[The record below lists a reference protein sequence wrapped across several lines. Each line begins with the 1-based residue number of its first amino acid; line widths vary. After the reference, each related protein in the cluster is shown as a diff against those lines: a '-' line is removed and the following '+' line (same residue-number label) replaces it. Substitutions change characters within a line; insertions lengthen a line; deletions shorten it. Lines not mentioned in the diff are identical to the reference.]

1 MKTLRRFMAVLLC
14 MVMALS
20 TVVQLLGTD
29 EGTKAEAASSIGNV
43 VASISFANGGV
54 SENGIRLVNT
64 SDTNAE
70 GYTVMDYI
78 GGSSCRKIP
87 SSKYMYLI
95 VDKNIINANDNNL
108 IISVTYYGN
117 NANTLWFNYNST
129 IADYSGA
136 DFSKVKEDAWIT
148 TKVVLTNASFR
159 AAQNNSADFRLGFN
173 GSDNYIKEITI
184 AKGAL
189 DPDSEAVPART
200 GSTISE
206 FKGKSFAGYQVWHH
220 AGETPGDWVHWSY
233 GNVAGPGYGV
243 QQHILS
249 FPDLSEIYEDNSIA
263 KYNTNFANLGN
274 GQPTKLYNDKDK
286 SVIDR
291 QMGWC
296 AEAGLDGV
304 AIQRFVGG
312 LGRSVTLG
320 ETSYLSHIKN
330 ACEKTG
336 ELFYICYDLNGSESD
351 IVKCLKTDWVYEI
364 EQDTALT
371 SSPNYATVNGKP
383 VVEIWGVGYNMGV
396 SVSQLLEIIT
406 FFQSRGCYVIGGVP
420 NGWTGGTTSFG
431 DCTPVYKALDCV
443 SPWTIGVYNN
453 VSGAENYYN
462 NIMKSDYAYCKAN
475 GMDYL
480 PVCFAGSGNWLN
492 SNGTL
497 SHTNREG
504 GKLLWEQV
512 TNAKELG
519 LNAVYFAMLDEFE
532 EATNLINGAVDYFDI
547 PTDDYFETFSGD
559 GIWVSSDYYLR
570 LAGVASDMLR
580 GQIAK
585 TDYIPIEYSNGPL
598 YFRNSFESRTF
609 TMYQN
614 QTTGTFTM
622 PIDAG
627 MYKNYQ
633 YQSSNVSNASVA
645 IEKNRNYSKSGDY
658 ALKITGNANNSSA
671 VYEYVTN
678 ETKIKVNSG
687 MKLTYSQY
695 ALNTNGQKVGVDLI
709 FSDGTKLSDYQ
720 SLATVNGTG
729 SYKDVT
735 VSFGTGSVVGK
746 TITGIALRY
755 AGNAS
760 GTFTSYF
767 DNVIIEDG
775 VAQPETPTYTVTYV
789 SNGSTVGTQS
799 YKQGSAVT
807 LLDAPSQNGKI
818 FAGWFTENVNLNSVS
833 AVTSA
838 KSKAANITSLSGNT
852 TLYAGWINIGTVSA
866 DSKDFTVSASSVSAF
881 ELAGAQIRINDP
893 SGLRFVTR
901 ISSNLVSEIEALNSA
916 NSGLR
921 PTSASDKGIGYGTV
935 ATLASKVT
943 NTTLVKDTSAV
954 NVVSGMCVCPAVNNI
969 AAYNGYIYYTCVVN
983 NIPKASYSTNI
994 AARPYITYKDVNGA
1008 EHTYYY
1014 TENGSSSGAYA
1025 TSITSV
1031 SNALYNLSSTSS
1043 AIKSWIEANVFN

>member
-1 MKTLRRFMAVLLC
+1 MKTVKRLIAVLLC
-14 MVMALS
+14 CVMALS
-20 TVVQLLGTD
+20 TAVQLVGSEDVT
-29 EGTKAEAASSIGNV
+29 EAKAASSIGNV

-70 GYTVMDYI
+70 GYTVADYI

-95 VDKNIINANDNNL
+95 VDKNIVNSNDNNL

-189 DPDSEAVPART
+189 DPDSEPIPAKT

-206 FKGKSFAGYQVWHH
+206 FTGKSFAGYQLWHH
-220 AGETPGDWVHWSY
+220 AGESAGDWVHWAY
-233 GNVAGPGYGV
+233 GNVPAAGYGV
-243 QQHILS
+243 SQHILS

-274 GQPTKLYNDKDK
+274 GKATMLYNDKDK
-286 SVIDR
+286 AVIDK
-291 QMGWC
+291 QMDWC

-304 AIQRFVGG
+304 AVQRFVGG

-330 ACEKTG
+330 ACEETG
-336 ELFYICYDLNGSESD
+336 ELFYICYDLNGAESD

-371 SSPNYATVNGKP
+371 SSPNYATVNDKP
-383 VVEIWGVGYNMGV
+383 VVEIWGIGMDKATLAQ
-396 SVSQLLEIIT
+396 QLELVQ
-406 FFQSRGCYVIGGVP
+406 FFQDRGCYVVGGVP
-420 NGWTGGTTSFG
+420 RNWRDNAMDIG
-431 DCTPVYKALDCV
+431 DCTQLFRNLDCI
-443 SPWTIGVYNN
+443 SPWTVGAYNDRN
-453 VSGAENYYN
+453 GAENYYN
-462 NIMKSDYAYCKAN
+462 NTMKADNAYCQQY

-480 PVCFAGSGNWLN
+480 PVCFAGSGNWL
-492 SNGTL
+492 STDGSF

-512 TNAKELG
+512 SNAKELG
-519 LNAVYFAMLDEFE
+519 LTAVYYAMLDEFE

-547 PTDDYFETFSGD
+547 PTDEYFETFSGD

-570 LAGVASDMLR
+570 LAGVAADMLR
-580 GQIAK
+580 GEIAK
-585 TDYIPIEYSNGPL
+585 TDEIPIEYSNGPI

-614 QTTGTFTM
+614 STYGTFTM

-627 MYKNYQ
+627 MYNQYQ
-633 YQSSNVSNASVA
+633 YQNSNVSNASVA
-645 IEKNRNYSKSGDY
+645 IEKNANYSKSGDY
-658 ALKITGNANNSSA
+658 ALKITGNANSSSA

-687 MKLTYSQY
+687 MKLSYSQY
-695 ALNTNGQKVGVDLI
+695 ATNTNGQKVGVDLI
-709 FSDGTKLSDYQ
+709 FSDGSKLSDYQ
-720 SLATVNGTG
+720 SLATISGTG
-729 SYKDVT
+729 SYKDV
-735 VSFGTGSVVGK
+735 VISFGNGAMVGK

-755 AGNAS
+755 ANGGA
-760 GTFTSYF
+760 GTFTAYI

-775 VAQPETPTYTVTYV
+775 VPQAETPKYTVNYV
-789 SNGSTVGTQS
+789 SNGSTVGTQT
-799 YKQGSAVT
+799 YNEGSSVT
-807 LLDAPSQNGKI
+807 LMSAPSQNGKI
-818 FAGWFTENVNLNSVS
+818 FAGWFTENVNLNSALAVS
-833 AVTSA
+833 SA
-838 KSKAANITSLSGNT
+838 KSKAANITSISKNT

-866 DSKDFTVSASSVSAF
+866 DSRDFTVSASSVSAF

-921 PTSASDKGIGYGTV
+921 PSSSSEKGIGYGTV
-935 ATLASKVT
+935 ATLASNVS
-943 NTTLVKDTSAV
+943 NTALVKNTSAKDV
-954 NVVSGMCVCPAVNNI
+954 ISGMCVCPAVKNI
-969 AAYNGYIYYTCVVN
+969 AEYNGYIYYTCVVN
-983 NIPKASYSTNI
+983 NIPKSRYSTNI

-1014 TENGSSSGAYA
+1014 TESGSSSGAYA

-1031 SNALYNLSSTSS
+1031 SNALYNLSSTSN
-1043 AIKSWIEANVFN
+1043 AIKNWIETNVFN